1 MGGPNSL
8 GCILRKFMGKSD
20 DIYWQQ
26 WQKLLEAAANFQEL
40 LTGSVM
46 IGGRAA
52 AVHLKHRYSFD
63 ADHILFDLKEN
74 YEEVLDFLEGRDD
87 WETARIHPPKLILGN
102 FQGVETGIRQLRR
115 NRPLETEQIHIT
127 GKSLTIPTLP
137 EMIRTKGWM
146 IVSRNATRDHIDFA
160 ALAKHMGLD
169 DTVDV
174 LSDFDDFYSD
184 LIRGSQA
191 SPIVQLIRQLAE
203 PKPGDL
209 EQIDL
214 SQYKGIQPPFDSW
227 DYIEKICEEISV
239 ELGDRL

>member
-1 MGGPNSL
+1 
-8 GCILRKFMGKSD
+8 MGKND

-26 WQKLLEAAANFQEL
+26 WQKLLEAASNFQEL

-46 IGGRAA
+46 IGGSAA

-63 ADHILFDLKEN
+63 ADHILSDLQEN
-74 YEEVLDFLEGRDD
+74 YEKVLDFLEGRDD

-102 FQGVETGIRQLRR
+102 FQGVETCVRQLRR
-115 NRPLETEQIHIT
+115 NRPLETQQIHIT
-127 GKSLTIPTLP
+127 GKSLTTPTLP

-146 IVSRNATRDHIDFA
+146 IVSRNATRDYIDFA
-160 ALAKHMGLD
+160 ALAKHMGIE
-169 DTVDV
+169 DTVEV
-174 LSDFDDFYSD
+174 LIDFDDFYSD
-184 LIRGSQA
+184 LIRGRQA
-191 SPIVQLIRQLAE
+191 SPVVQLIRQLAE

-227 DYIEKICEEISV
+227 DYIVKICEEISV
-239 ELGDRL
+239 ELGGRL

>member
-1 MGGPNSL
+1 
-8 GCILRKFMGKSD
+8 MGKNED
-20 DIYWQQ
+20 TYWQQ
-26 WQKLLEAAANFQEL
+26 WQKLLEATANFQEL
-40 LTGSVM
+40 LNGSVM
-46 IGGRAA
+46 IGGSAA
-52 AVHLKHRYSFD
+52 AVHLQHRYSFD
-63 ADHILFDLKEN
+63 ADHILADLKEK

-87 WETARIHPPKLILGN
+87 WETARIHPPKLISGN

-115 NRPLETEQIHIT
+115 NRPLETEQIYIT
-127 GKSLTIPTLP
+127 GKSLTTPTLP

-146 IVSRNATRDHIDFA
+146 IVSRNATRDYIDFA
-160 ALAKHMGLD
+160 ALAKHIGVEE
-169 DTVDV
+169 TVEV
-174 LSDFDDFYSD
+174 LINFDDFYSD

-214 SQYKGIQPPFDSW
+214 SQYKDIQPPFDSW
-227 DYIEKICEEISV
+227 DYIVKICEKISV

>member
-1 MGGPNSL
+1 MGE
-8 GCILRKFMGKSD
+8 SD
-20 DIYWQQ
+20 DIYWQR

-46 IGGRAA
+46 IGGSAA

-63 ADHILFDLKEN
+63 ADHILSDLKEN

-102 FQGVETGIRQLRR
+102 FQGVETGVRQLRR
-115 NRPLETEQIHIT
+115 NRPLETERIHIT
-127 GKSLTIPTLP
+127 GKSLTTPTLP

-146 IVSRNATRDHIDFA
+146 IVSRNATRDYIDFA
-160 ALAKHMGLD
+160 ALAKHMGIE
-169 DTVDV
+169 DTVEV
-174 LSDFDDFYSD
+174 LNDFDAFYSD
-184 LIRGSQA
+184 LIRGNQA

-227 DYIEKICEEISV
+227 DYIVKICEEISV

>member
-1 MGGPNSL
+1 MENN
-8 GCILRKFMGKSD
+8 D
-20 DIYWQQ
+20 DIYWQR

-46 IGGRAA
+46 IGGSAA
-52 AVHLKHRYSFD
+52 ALHLKHRYSFD
-63 ADHILFDLKEN
+63 ADHILYDLKEN

-102 FQGVETGIRQLRR
+102 FQGVETGVRQLRR
-115 NRPLETEQIHIT
+115 NRPLETEQIDIR

-146 IVSRNATRDHIDFA
+146 IISRNATRDYIDFA
-160 ALAKHMGLD
+160 ALAKHMGIED
-169 DTVDV
+169 ATEV
-174 LSDFDDFYSD
+174 LIDFNDFYSD
-184 LIRGSQA
+184 LIRRSQA

-209 EQIDL
+209 DQIDL
-214 SQYKGIQPPFDSW
+214 SLYKGIQPPFDSW
-227 DYIEKICEEISV
+227 DFIVKICEEISV

>member
-1 MGGPNSL
+1 
-8 GCILRKFMGKSD
+8 MGKNED
-20 DIYWQQ
+20 TYWQQ

-46 IGGRAA
+46 IGGSAA

-63 ADHILFDLKEN
+63 ADHILSDLKEK

-102 FQGVETGIRQLRR
+102 FQGVETGVRQLRR

-127 GKSLTIPTLP
+127 GKSLTLPTLP

-146 IVSRNATRDHIDFA
+146 IVSRNATRDYIDFA
-160 ALAKHMGLD
+160 ALAKHMGIE
-169 DTVDV
+169 DTVEV
-174 LSDFDDFYSD
+174 LIDFDDFYSD

-209 EQIDL
+209 EQINL

-227 DYIEKICEEISV
+227 DYIVKICEVISV

>member
-1 MGGPNSL
+1 MGE
-8 GCILRKFMGKSD
+8 SD
-20 DIYWQQ
+20 DIYWQR

-46 IGGRAA
+46 IGGSAA
-52 AVHLKHRYSFD
+52 AAHLKHRYSFD
-63 ADHILFDLKEN
+63 ADHILSDLTEN

-102 FQGVETGIRQLRR
+102 FQGVETGVRQLRR
-115 NRPLETEQIHIT
+115 NRPLETEQIRIK
-127 GKSLTIPTLP
+127 GKSLTMPTLP

-146 IVSRNATRDHIDFA
+146 IVSRNATRDYIDFA
-160 ALAKHMGLD
+160 ALAKHMGIE
-169 DTVDV
+169 DTVEV
-174 LSDFDDFYSD
+174 LNDFDAFYSD
-184 LIRGSQA
+184 LIRGNQA

-227 DYIEKICEEISV
+227 DYIVKICEEISV